1 MLKKSSLHLPWLP
14 LTVLVGLTALN
25 LPALAYS
32 PLPQLARDGSSR
44 SAILIA
50 GLKFKVP
57 NVGSSG
63 NREAGASRGQCP
75 PRGEQSKSKQRL
87 AALVPSNLLALTQSA
102 NPTFFFYLTEGAA
115 TKAEFIL
122 VDQEDEWLYDTE
134 LDLPDKTGVVSFKLP
149 DDALQPVSLS
159 VGEEYRWY
167 IRLRCNSSSDR
178 SGSSVAGGTIKRVQ
192 PSDSLVDLKDS
203 EYPAAYAEAGLWQ
216 DTLASLA
223 DLLDRAP
230 EDPALNE
237 AALKRDWRG
246 LLLAHLFVDPRT
258 QEQEKQR
265 REIAD
270 AEIVGSATVAEII
283 E

>member
-1 MLKKSSLHLPWLP
+1 MLKKPFLHLSLLP
-14 LTVLVGLTALN
+14 LTALAGLTTFA
-25 LPALAYS
+25 LPALAYF
-32 PLPQLARDGSSR
+32 PLSQIARTQGSS
-44 SAILIA
+44 SSMLIA

-75 PRGEQSKSKQRL
+75 AVGQQSMSKQRL

-102 NPTFFFYLTEGAA
+102 NPTFFFYLTEGSA

-122 VDQEDEWLYDTE
+122 IDQEDEWLYDTE
-134 LDLPDKTGVVSFKLP
+134 IDLPDKVGVVSFKLP
-149 DDALQPVSLS
+149 KDGLQPVSLS

-167 IRLRCNSSSDR
+167 VRLRCSISADR
-178 SGSSVAGGTIKRVQ
+178 SGSSVVGGTIKRVQ
-192 PSDSLVDLKDS
+192 LSNSLVDLKDS

-230 EDPALNE
+230 EDPNLNE

-270 AEIVGSATVAEII
+270 ADLVGSATVAEII